1 MLRRSRVLQSVV
13 ALFLLASSACITA
26 PRGVAKAQE
35 TLNDF
40 NLHSRFGRIEVAAE
54 DVTPGARAE
63 FIQHRAGWGSKV
75 RIADSE
81 VIGIQVVNKDKT
93 EVRANVRIAWYRANE
108 GELHV
113 TVLRQAW
120 KDFKGDWKLI
130 REERGDGDIGLIGES
145 MERVAAEGEPSR
157 RAQFPTVKLTGQTS
171 QED

>member
-1 MLRRSRVLQSVV
+1 MSRTPQMPT
-13 ALFLLASSACITA
+13 ALVFLATAACITA

-40 NLHSRFGRIEVAAE
+40 NLHARFGRLEVAAE
-54 DVTPGARAE
+54 DVSQAARAD
-63 FIQHRAGWGSKV
+63 FIMHRQGWGTKV

-81 VIGIQVVNKDKT
+81 VIGIQVTNKDQT

-120 KDFKGDWKLI
+120 KDIKGDWKMM
-130 REERGDGDIGLIGES
+130 REERADGDIGLIGES
-145 MERVAAEGEPSR
+145 MERVTAESEPSR
-157 RAQFPTVKLTGQTS
+157 RAQFPTVRLSGQTT

>member
-1 MLRRSRVLQSVV
+1 MTPFRPLTLAIL
-13 ALFLLASSACITA
+13 ALSLVGAAGCITA

-40 NLHSRFGRIEVAAE
+40 NLHARFGRLEVAAE
-54 DVTPGARAE
+54 DVAQAARAE

-81 VIGIQVVNKDKT
+81 VIGIQVTNKEQT

-113 TVLRQAW
+113 TVLRQSW
-120 KDFKGDWKLI
+120 RDVKGDWKMM
-130 REERGDGDIGLIGES
+130 REERGDGDIGLIGET
-145 MERVAAEGEPSR
+145 MERVAAESEPSR
-157 RAQFPTVKLTGQTS
+157 RAQFPTVKLTGQPS